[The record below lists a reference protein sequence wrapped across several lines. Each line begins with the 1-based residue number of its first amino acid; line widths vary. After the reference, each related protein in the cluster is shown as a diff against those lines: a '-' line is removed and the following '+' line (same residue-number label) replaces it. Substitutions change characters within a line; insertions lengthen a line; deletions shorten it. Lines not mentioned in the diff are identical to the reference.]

1 MPIRKFLV
9 ERMDHLLPSLVRKH
23 LYPQC
28 TVGGVQ
34 AVARLFT
41 PVETNGVRAHGWP
54 SLPCDDGKAI
64 DRRAIK
70 KPAQSKREQL
80 KGE

>member
-1 MPIRKFLV
+1 MPIMEFLV

-41 PVETNGVRAHGWP
+41 PVETNGVRAHGWS
-54 SLPCDDGKAI
+54 SLPVDDGEAI
-64 DRRAIK
+64 DNRASK
-70 KPAQSKREQL
+70 EPVAREPEQSE
-80 KGE
+80 GE